1 MLRALWLFF
10 KVVLA
15 AAIFA
20 WLARQPG
27 RIDIES
33 GVYTITMQLGHF
45 LAGLFAAIIVLIY
58 LQRLIELIA
67 SIPRRIRERRQHRLM
82 GKGHDALVRS
92 LVALASGDANT
103 ADYQARRA
111 GRLMPA
117 HPRLPMIFQ
126 AHTAR
131 LIGREDEAGALFSKL
146 RADKETALLGMRGLM
161 QAAMARND
169 FDQALE
175 HAREAQRL
183 FPRQG
188 TILKTV
194 YDLEIRARDWDS
206 ARKTLKQLRK
216 RGVMSRD
223 KCDSDLVAMLIH
235 QADRLIE
242 QGYRPAALEKLRAAH
257 KVDPGFP
264 PLAQRLAQFY
274 IDRNKRRRAIRVL
287 EKAWKRFPHP
297 DLVPLWDE
305 VAPRNKPN
313 DSQVRLRWFERLLSL
328 RPDSAEGQMAVARAA
343 IDDGLWGEAR
353 AYLAQAEKIRP
364 NPRLYRMW
372 AELEDLATHDEDAAR
387 TWLEKAA
394 QAPGDKAWVCTR
406 TGRIYEQWAP
416 IAAPHGS
423 FNTIS
428 WDYPES
434 WRRGDSGE
442 DTNAIAHD
450 ELYMLT

>member
-1 MLRALWLFF
+1 
-10 KVVLA
+10 
-15 AAIFA
+15 
-20 WLARQPG
+20 
-27 RIDIES
+27 
-33 GVYTITMQLGHF
+33 
-45 LAGLFAAIIVLIY
+45 
-58 LQRLIELIA
+58 
-67 SIPRRIRERRQHRLM
+67 
-82 GKGHDALVRS
+82 
-92 LVALASGDANT
+92 
-103 ADYQARRA
+103 
-111 GRLMPA
+111 
-117 HPRLPMIFQ
+117 
-126 AHTAR
+126 
-131 LIGREDEAGALFSKL
+131 
-146 RADKETALLGMRGLM
+146 
-161 QAAMARND
+161 
-169 FDQALE
+169 
-175 HAREAQRL
+175 
-183 FPRQG
+183 
-188 TILKTV
+188 
-194 YDLEIRARDWDS
+194 
-206 ARKTLKQLRK
+206 
-216 RGVMSRD
+216 
-223 KCDSDLVAMLIH
+223 MLIH

-423 FNTIS
+423 FNTIT